1 MEILCG
7 NTKLMNRF
15 EIFRGHEDIER
26 NIQYLEGE
34 GKTVVALAVNQVP
47 QLIIALEEAHLAK
60 PEAREVIEYLQTV
73 MNLRVCMITGDN
85 KQSALRV
92 ARHLNIPFENVT
104 YQAYPDT
111 KRSEVQ
117 KY

>member
-1 MEILCG
+1 MKRNIPNQVDGLDQAYEVKSFKNINGEGITAQVVDKKDNKTMEILCG

-15 EIFRGHEDIER
+15 EIFRGHEEIER

-60 PEAREVIEYLQTV
+60 PEARAVVEYL
-73 MNLRVCMITGDN
+73 
-85 KQSALRV
+85 
-92 ARHLNIPFENVT
+92 
-104 YQAYPDT
+104 
-111 KRSEVQ
+111 
-117 KY
+117 